1 MAKSVASS
9 RLGRLGRLAALGTR
23 VGGTLVARAANRLGS
38 GDVSET
44 QRKVALQLVS
54 TLGRMKGLAQKVGQA
69 ISMDVDHLPPEIRDI
84 IGKLQGQS
92 EPLDA
97 DAIAEAIEE
106 DLGAPP
112 AKLFA
117 EFEPTPFAAASLGQV
132 HRATLHDGRRVAVK
146 VQYPG
151 VAKALVSDLKNVGAL
166 VRTLGLMG
174 ERFDGEIYYDEV
186 RAELGKE
193 IDYRREAESC
203 RRFGKLLTRF
213 PELVVPKVVDELTS
227 EQVLTLEYL
236 DGQPLSEVLKNPLA
250 LSAEQRYRIACQLQ
264 TSLFGPFLMDGVM
277 HADPHPGNHLVLPD
291 GRMGVLDFGAVK
303 QLSQSFADVHRKLYQ
318 EVLAGQLPDPIG
330 LLLAAGFEINV
341 PNAEIAP
348 RVLEIFEILRRPVA
362 TPFYDFAHDRMTLD
376 MKVLGRTH
384 YKTFFGVRPPPEA
397 ILFFRAIFGSAQN
410 LRALQAAG
418 DFRACYQRIW
428 EVARP
433 EATAV
438 SGSSS

>member
-23 VGGTLVARAANRLGS
+23 VGGTLVARAANRIGG

-44 QRKVALQLVS
+44 QRKVAMQLVS

-92 EPLDA
+92 EPLDPE
-97 DAIAEAIEE
+97 AIAEAIEE

-112 AKLFA
+112 SKLFA

-174 ERFDGEIYYDEV
+174 ERFDGEVYYDEV

-203 RRFGKLLTRF
+203 RRFGQLLGRF
-213 PELVVPKVVDELTS
+213 PELVVPKVVDELTT
-227 EQVLTLEYL
+227 EHVLTLEYL
-236 DGQPLSEVLKNPLA
+236 EGKALSEVLKAPLA
-250 LSAEQRYRIACQLQ
+250 LSAEERYRIACELQ
-264 TSLFGPFLMDGVM
+264 ASLYGPFLLAGVM
-277 HADPHPGNHLVLPD
+277 HADPHPGNYLVLPD

-303 QLSQSFADVHRKLYQ
+303 QLSEHFADVHRKLYQ
-318 EVLAGQLPDPIG
+318 DVLSGDRPDPIG
-330 LLLAAGFEINV
+330 LLLDAGFEINT
-341 PNAEIAP
+341 PHAELAP
-348 RVLEIFEILRRPVA
+348 LVHQIFEILRRPVQGS
-362 TPFYDFAHDRMTLD
+362 FYDFAHDQMTPDLRL
-376 MKVLGRTH
+376 LGRAH
-384 YKTFFGVRPPPEA
+384 FKAFFGVRPPPEA

-418 DFRACYQRIW
+418 DFRACYQKIW
-428 EVARP
+428 D
-433 EATAV
+433 ATKA
-438 SGSSS
+438 